1 MDLPLMGQADT
12 EFSPALTPLQR
23 TFCHVHG
30 IGAGIERRLWQSGIH
45 SWSDA
50 KSSERRVL
58 GQSLW
63 DKLTTV
69 CSESITRFHDKDW
82 QYFSS
87 SLSAVEHWRIF
98 ASMPGRTAYID
109 IETTG
114 ISISD
119 NSITIIGL
127 FDGTTV
133 HCFLNHYRDLGRIRP
148 PVNPGSFTTIL
159 RPFEEFADEMESV
172 DRFVTFNGK
181 YFDVPILKCH
191 FRNVDFDKPHLD
203 LRLAFNSI
211 GVKGGLKRLEKDA
224 GLLRPGK
231 LDGLNGY
238 DAVKLWSRYR
248 QLHDVSALATLIE
261 YNAQDIVNLVPL
273 TKKFVEMKLAGFPSP
288 VFVTA

>member
-1 MDLPLMGQADT
+1 
-12 EFSPALTPLQR
+12 
-23 TFCHVHG
+23 
-30 IGAGIERRLWQSGIH
+30 
-45 SWSDA
+45 
-50 KSSERRVL
+50 
-58 GQSLW
+58 
-63 DKLTTV
+63 
-69 CSESITRFHDKDW
+69 
-82 QYFSS
+82 
-87 SLSAVEHWRIF
+87 
-98 ASMPGRTAYID
+98 
-109 IETTG
+109 
-114 ISISD
+114 
-119 NSITIIGL
+119 
-127 FDGTTV
+127 
-133 HCFLNHYRDLGRIRP
+133 
-148 PVNPGSFTTIL
+148 
-159 RPFEEFADEMESV
+159 MESV

-181 YFDVPILKCH
+181 YFDVPILRCH